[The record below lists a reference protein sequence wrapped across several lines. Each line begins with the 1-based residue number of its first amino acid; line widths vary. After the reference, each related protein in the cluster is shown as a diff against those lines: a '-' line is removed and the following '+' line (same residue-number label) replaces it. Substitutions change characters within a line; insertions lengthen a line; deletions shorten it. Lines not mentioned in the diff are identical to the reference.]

1 MQDGAKFFEDFSS
14 VKRGKGY
21 EIGGYEVLIVGL
33 GLGLGLRPSQF
44 LG

>member
-21 EIGGYEVLIVGL
+21 EIGWNEELIVGL
-33 GLGLGLRPSQF
+33 GLGLGLRSSQF